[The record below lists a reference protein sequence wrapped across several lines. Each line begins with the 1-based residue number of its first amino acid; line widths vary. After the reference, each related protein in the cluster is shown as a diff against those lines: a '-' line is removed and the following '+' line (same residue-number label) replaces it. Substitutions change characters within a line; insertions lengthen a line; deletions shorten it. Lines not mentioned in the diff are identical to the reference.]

1 MDEKMQVVR
10 RAIRSAGGFLIERF
24 GREIPGG
31 VEEKHANDF
40 VTEVDR
46 ESERII
52 TDVLLESFP
61 EIGLLAEEGGVA
73 GSTERFWIVDPLDGT
88 TNFIH
93 GYPVFAVSIAL
104 YEEGRTTL
112 GAVYDPTRDELFEAV
127 SGGGALCNGE
137 RIHVSKA
144 AALPESLI
152 GTGFPFSVPRF
163 IDDYLAAFK
172 ELFLGCRGVRRAGSA
187 ALDLCHVAAGR
198 LDGFFEL
205 YLKPWDMA
213 AGALIVEE
221 AGGSV
226 TDFFGGEGYLSA
238 GHIVAATRALL
249 PAIVDVTGSRFQRS
263 GVASLA
269 TPFPTEK

>member
-1 MDEKMQVVR
+1 MNERMQAAR
-10 RAIRSAGGFLIERF
+10 RAVRSAGGFLIGRF
-24 GREIPGG
+24 GREKPGG

-52 TDVLLESFP
+52 TGALLESFP
-61 EIGLLAEEGGVA
+61 GIGVLAEEGGVA

-93 GYPVFAVSIAL
+93 GYPVFAVSVAL
-104 YEEGRTTL
+104 YEEGRITL

-127 SGGGALCNGE
+127 RGGGALCNGE
-137 RIHVSKA
+137 RIRVSKA
-144 AALPESLI
+144 PLLSESLL
-152 GTGFPFSVPRF
+152 GTGFPFRVPRY

-198 LDGFFEL
+198 LDGFWEL

-213 AGALIVEE
+213 AGVLIVEE

-226 TDFFGGEGYLSA
+226 SDFFGGGGYLSA
-238 GHIVAATRALL
+238 GHIVAANRALL
-249 PAIVDVTGSRFQRS
+249 PAIVEVTASRFSRS

-269 TPFPTEK
+269 TPFPAKE